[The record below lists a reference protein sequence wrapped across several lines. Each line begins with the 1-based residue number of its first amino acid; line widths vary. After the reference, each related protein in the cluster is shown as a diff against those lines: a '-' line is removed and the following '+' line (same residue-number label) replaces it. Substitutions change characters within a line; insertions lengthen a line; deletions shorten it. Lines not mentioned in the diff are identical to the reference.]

1 MTLPRTAC
9 GHCLKLSKPASN
21 VHALACERAQSATNL
36 PAVST
41 SRSTVLCGPGVAHP
55 GEERR
60 DEMSRKLTVPTTGM
74 AKGLGSTGGATMQRS
89 KLSLKQ
95 ESKSFQAK
103 TDDGSGGGIGGKGI
117 FNGGGGDNDDGD
129 GDDYFDEFGD
139 GDEGAGD
146 SSFFRT
152 VVLAENYS
160 RVAIEAVLSE
170 WMRTVSSLPLILRQA
185 VEMGL
190 FSSAQLVRF
199 CAMDNR
205 PNVTR
210 TVSRLL
216 PAQISRGLVGRM
228 MADPAFLQKLLMEQ
242 AITVASSVWWEA
254 EQRGDAFGRELDL
267 VAINTLSLCA
277 ANAALV
283 WMVSA
288 DRSFGTP
295 HRMPWQKALHSLPNN
310 LFDRSGP
317 QRVYTSG
324 SRAAGFLAKAA
335 ELSAVGVISGGLM
348 SIGQSAAAA
357 LRRRSD
363 PDWQPAV
370 RTPELRASALGL
382 AASMG
387 IFANA
392 RYQII
397 SGVDRYLFDH
407 SAYLMSYLVASGIV
421 RVASNRLGEPTRLVL
436 QGLPVDAPQR
446 APQQQQYRQPVVAAA
461 SRQPAAAAQPAKP
474 RRAAGAK
481 GPRTGKKKAARGF
494 EMSAA
499 VAGA

>member
-1 MTLPRTAC
+1 MP
-9 GHCLKLSKPASN
+9 
-21 VHALACERAQSATNL
+21 QQ
-36 PAVST
+36 
-41 SRSTVLCGPGVAHP
+41 
-55 GEERR
+55 
-60 DEMSRKLTVPTTGM
+60 LTIPTTGM
-74 AKGLGSTGGATMQRS
+74 AKGLGSAGGATMERS

-95 ESKSFQAK
+95 ESKSFEAK

-139 GDEGAGD
+139 GDEGGD
-146 SSFFRT
+146 DSGFFRT

-160 RVAIEAVLSE
+160 RMAIDAVLSE
-170 WMRTVSSLPLILRQA
+170 WMRTVGSLPLILRQA

-216 PAQISRGLVGRM
+216 PASFSRGLVGRM

-242 AITVASSVWWEA
+242 VVTAASSVWWEA
-254 EQRGDAFGRELDL
+254 QQRGDAFASELDMVTL
-267 VAINTLSLCA
+267 NTLSLCA

-283 WMVSA
+283 WMVSP
-288 DRSFGTP
+288 DRSFGAP
-295 HRMPWQKALHSLPNN
+295 HKMPWQKMLHSLPNN
-310 LFDRSGP
+310 VFDMSGP
-317 QRVYTSG
+317 QRAYTTG
-324 SRAAGFLAKAA
+324 SRAAGFFAKAA
-335 ELSAVGVISGGLM
+335 ELSAVGVAAGVAM
-348 SIGQSAAAA
+348 SAGQSALAAI
-357 LRRRSD
+357 RRRSN

-387 IFANA
+387 FFANG

-397 SGVDRYLFDH
+397 SGVDRYLFGH
-407 SAYLMSYLVASGIV
+407 SNYLLSYLIFSGVV
-421 RVASNRLGEPTRLVL
+421 RVASNRLGEPTRLHL
-436 QGLPVDAPQR
+436 QGLPVEAPR
-446 APQQQQYRQPVVAAA
+446 RVPQYRQPLPVSPAARQAAA
-461 SRQPAAAAQPAKP
+461 PQPAKAK
-474 RRAAGAK
+474 RAAGSK
-481 GPRTGKKKAARGF
+481 PRKGKKKAPRGF

-499 VAGA
+499 VASA